1 MSDRPLRILVVLSH
15 VVQYA
20 VPGFRQ
26 LAQNHEIDFHV
37 AYCNLRGAEPGLDP
51 EFGAVVKWDVPL
63 LDGYSWTH
71 IPNKG
76 SGAESFF
83 GMFNPGL
90 WKFIR
95 QGRYD
100 AVICYTGYLRASF
113 WISYL
118 AAKSSGARF
127 LFGSDS
133 ITLFPRDGRSW
144 KATIKKHLWPR
155 LFKLSDQVLAPSSP
169 SRDLML
175 TLGIDPEHITL
186 VPIVIDNQWWMRQ
199 SALVQ
204 RDAVRHSWGATPE
217 DSVVLFC
224 AKFQRWKRPMDLL
237 HAFAQVGLPNTLLVF
252 AGGGPMRNELE
263 AEARNLKI
271 DSRVRFIGFVNQS
284 QLPAVYTS
292 ADVMVLPSE
301 FEPFAVV
308 VNEAMCCGCA
318 VIASDAVGSARDL
331 IAPVQ
336 PGFVYTRG
344 DVSQLA
350 AILKRH
356 LPNRAALNELG
367 AAFRIR
373 MRSWS
378 LAQHGAAL
386 VEAVQ
391 TAVARNHRAP
401 LVENR
406 QVNPQLRPPTS
417 QKSRE

>member
-1 MSDRPLRILVVLSH
+1 MIERPLRVLVVLSH

-26 LAQNHEIDFHV
+26 LALDERIEFHV

-51 EFGAVVKWDVPL
+51 EFGAVVRWDVPL

-71 IPNKG
+71 IPNRG
-76 SGAESFF
+76 SGAERFF
-83 GMFNPGL
+83 GLFNPGL

-95 QGRYD
+95 QGKYD

-127 LFGSDS
+127 LFGNDS

-144 KATIKKHLWPR
+144 KATVKKNLWPR
-155 LFKLSDQVLAPSSP
+155 LFRLSDQVLVPSSA

-175 TLGIDPEHITL
+175 TLGLKPEHITL
-186 VPIVIDNQWWMRQ
+186 VPIVIDNEWWIRQ
-199 SALVQ
+199 SSLIH
-204 RDAVRHSWGATPE
+204 RDVVRSFWGATPE

-224 AKFQRWKRPMDLL
+224 AKLQPWKRPMDLL
-237 HAFAQVGLPNTLLVF
+237 RAFAQARLPNTLLVF
-252 AGGGPMRNELE
+252 AGDGPMRNELE
-263 AEARNLKI
+263 TEAKNLSI
-271 DSRVRFIGFVNQS
+271 DSRVRFLGFVNQS

-308 VNEAMCCGCA
+308 VNEAMCCGCP
-318 VIASDAVGSARDL
+318 VIASHAVGSARDL

-336 PGFVYTRG
+336 PGFVYPSG

-350 AILKRH
+350 AILKRQ
-356 LPNRAALNELG
+356 LPGRAALNELG
-367 AAFRIR
+367 AAFRMR

-378 LAQHGAAL
+378 LTQHVAAL
-386 VEAVQ
+386 MEAVQ
-391 TAVARNHRAP
+391 TAVARNKSTLLAD
-401 LVENR
+401 NR
-406 QVNPQLRPPTS
+406 HTARQPDPPAS